1 MNLGRIADATCNA
14 DERIAT
20 QQAMP
25 RSAKAGIHKFLITNS
40 RQMSSLVVNDIWAFI
55 TGYITCN
62 TKATCSDTNLCN
74 ERFMFK

>member
-40 RQMSSLVVNDIWAFI
+40 RQMSSLVEKLN
-55 TGYITCN
+55 
-62 TKATCSDTNLCN
+62 
-74 ERFMFK
+74 